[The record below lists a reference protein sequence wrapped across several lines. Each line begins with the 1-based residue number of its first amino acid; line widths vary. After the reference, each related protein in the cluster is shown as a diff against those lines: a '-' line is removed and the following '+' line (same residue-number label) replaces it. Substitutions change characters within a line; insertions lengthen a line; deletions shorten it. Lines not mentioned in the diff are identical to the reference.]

1 MLDVRPLRVIMQAR
15 EVQALQRIAS
25 ELPIDEQVLD
35 YAVRVAR
42 STRTWPGLSQGAG
55 PRASIA
61 LVRGGRARALLRGGE
76 FVTPD
81 DIKGCALA
89 VLRHRVRLSPEL
101 DIEGL
106 SVDQVLRQI
115 LDQVSAPRL

>member
-55 PRASIA
+55 P
-61 LVRGGRARALLRGGE
+61 
-76 FVTPD
+76 
-81 DIKGCALA
+81 
-89 VLRHRVRLSPEL
+89 
-101 DIEGL
+101 
-106 SVDQVLRQI
+106 
-115 LDQVSAPRL
+115 